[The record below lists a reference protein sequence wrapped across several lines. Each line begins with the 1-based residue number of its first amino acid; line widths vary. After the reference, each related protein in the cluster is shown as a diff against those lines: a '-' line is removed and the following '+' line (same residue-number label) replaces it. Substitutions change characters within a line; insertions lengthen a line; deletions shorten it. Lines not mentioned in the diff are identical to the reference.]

1 MPSRPTVVHHHFAN
15 PSGASLS
22 ADPASPPPIAAA
34 ERERLRAHR
43 AARVAQLRAGGPGD
57 GPLPYWA
64 ARRFPVLAAL
74 APVMTSTEG
83 EITYP
88 GDPMCLYAALSVTID
103 EAITSAGRGP
113 EVDAPFPDLCPDW
126 GRAPETGYRRHAE
139 HGPRSWRPDDPNSD
153 TTVFDP
159 RVWDDRAR
167 SELEAVVRARQPR
180 VFLVSTVSPG
190 HRYALQMAR
199 IVKREVPSCL
209 VVFGGRHIDETIRYV
224 PQTRS
229 LALEYSSTVRAIDEG
244 RSDSVVDF
252 LVAGDGYFALALL
265 MRAVAQAMTL
275 DRRQATVPEVVAML
289 DLLGV
294 TGERVPST
302 SLICALTEQAVH
314 AFPINGPRYD
324 LGELPS
330 PYQGFAIRARFP
342 IFPRPD
348 GGPARTAHMMVS
360 NACPY
365 HCSFCSEAATL
376 SGGLRRFGRDPAAA
390 ALERVCEYVSYG
402 AEAVFF
408 DDSIFWSG
416 NFPNI
421 RAFCTALTAARA
433 AERIADLPRR
443 CQRWIR
449 TAADLTRL
457 RELQFGCQVTADL
470 MTTLHK
476 ESAVREV
483 LALMREAGCSYVY
496 LGIESLSAQVMD
508 HVHKNVRRVEGFGWQ
523 NKVRTA
529 LERIRD
535 AGIPVGSSVLFGLHG
550 ENQASIAE
558 TIEGVGR
565 LIDDGLLVLASP
577 NILTYHPATAITR
590 MHGVTEELDY
600 HSPTVENRPPYT
612 FFEEAFPGV
621 VSRQLSEAD
630 IWHIHQMTE
639 KRWGSQRNSMAADE
653 MHATPT
659 NP

>member
-15 PSGASLS
+15 P
-22 ADPASPPPIAAA
+22 AAA
-34 ERERLRAHR
+34 VAADQERLRAHR
-43 AARVAQLRAGGPGD
+43 ATRIAQLRTGDPGA
-57 GPLPYWA
+57 GPLPHWT
-64 ARRFPVLAAL
+64 ARRFAVLAAL

-103 EAITSAGRGP
+103 EALTSAARGP
-113 EVDAPFPDLCPDW
+113 APDAPFPDLCPDW
-126 GRAPETGYRRHAE
+126 GQAPETGYRLRAE
-139 HGPRSWRPDDPNSD
+139 HGPRTWRPEDPNTD
-153 TTVFDP
+153 TTIFDP

-167 SELEAVVRARQPR
+167 AELQAEVRRRQPR

-190 HRYALQMAR
+190 HRYALEMAR

-224 PQTRS
+224 PQTDR
-229 LALEYSSTVRAIDEG
+229 LNLEYSSTVRAIDDG
-244 RSDSVVDF
+244 RSEAVVDL

-265 MRAVAQAMTL
+265 MRAIAQAMEV
-275 DRRQATVPEVVAML
+275 DGRRVTVPEVVAML
-289 DLLGV
+289 DLLGAA
-294 TGERVPST
+294 GERVPSN
-302 SLICALTEQAVH
+302 SLICALTDDAVH

-348 GGPARTAHMMVS
+348 GSPCRTAHMMVS

-402 AEAVFF
+402 AEAIFF

-421 RAFCTALTAARA
+421 RAFCTALTQARA
-433 AERIADLPRR
+433 AERIADLPQR

-449 TAADLTRL
+449 TDDDLTRL

-476 ESAVREV
+476 EPAVREI
-483 LALMREAGCSYVY
+483 LALMREAGCTYVY
-496 LGIESLSAQVMD
+496 MGIESMSAQVME
-508 HVHKNVRRVEGFGWQ
+508 HVHKNVRRVEGFGWES
-523 NKVRTA
+523 KVRTA

-550 ENQASIAE
+550 EDQVSIAE

-590 MHGVTEELDY
+590 MHGVADELDY

-639 KRWGSQRNSMAADE
+639 KRWGTQRNSQGADE
-653 MHATPT
+653 MYALPT
-659 NP
+659 E

>member
-15 PSGASLS
+15 P
-22 ADPASPPPIAAA
+22 PAAA
-34 ERERLRAHR
+34 AADQQRLLARRTTRGARLRA
-43 AARVAQLRAGGPGD
+43 GEPGD
-57 GPLPYWA
+57 GPLPHWA

-88 GDPMCLYAALSVTID
+88 GDPMCLYTALSVTVD
-103 EAITSAGRGP
+103 EALTSAARGP
-113 EVDAPFPDLCPDW
+113 RPDAPFPDLCPDW
-126 GRAPETGYRRHAE
+126 GRRPDTAYRLGAE
-139 HGPRSWRPDDPNSD
+139 HGPRPWRPDDPNTD

-167 SELEAVVRARQPR
+167 AELQAEVRRRQPR

-190 HRYALQMAR
+190 HRYALEMAR

-224 PQTRS
+224 PQGDR
-229 LALEYSSTVRAIDEG
+229 LALEYSSTVRAIDDG
-244 RSDSVVDF
+244 RCDPVVDL

-265 MRAVAQAMTL
+265 MRAIAQAMDL
-275 DRRQATVPEVVAML
+275 DDRSVGVPEVVAML
-289 DLLGV
+289 DLLGSA
-294 TGERVPST
+294 GERVPST
-302 SLICALTEQAVH
+302 SLICALTEEAVH
-314 AFPINGPRYD
+314 AFPISGPRYD

-348 GGPARTAHMMVS
+348 GTPSRTAHMMVS

-421 RAFCTALTAARA
+421 RAFCTALTQARS
-433 AERIADLPRR
+433 AERIEDLPQR
-443 CQRWIR
+443 CRHWI
-449 TAADLTRL
+449 TTDDALARL
-457 RELQFGCQVTADL
+457 RQLQFGCQVTADL

-476 ESAVREV
+476 ESDVQEI
-483 LALMREAGCSYVY
+483 LTLMREAGCTYVY
-496 LGIESLSAQVMD
+496 MGIESLSAQVMD
-508 HVHKNVRRVEGFGWQ
+508 NVHKNVRRVEGFGWE

-550 ENQASIAE
+550 EDQASIAE

-590 MHGVTEELDY
+590 MHGVADQLDY
-600 HSPTVENRPPYT
+600 HSPKVENRPPYT

-621 VSRQLSEAD
+621 VSRQLDEAD

-639 KRWGSQRNSMAADE
+639 KRWGSQRNSAAADE
-653 MHATPT
+653 MYAAPT
-659 NP
+659 GA

>member
-1 MPSRPTVVHHHFAN
+1 MSPRPTVVHHHFAN
-15 PSGASLS
+15 PPAAVA
-22 ADPASPPPIAAA
+22 ADQ
-34 ERERLRAHR
+34 ERLGTRR
-43 AARVAQLRAGGPGD
+43 AARIAQLRTSDPGG
-57 GPLPYWA
+57 GPLPYWPE
-64 ARRFPVLAAL
+64 RRFPVLAAL
-74 APVMTSTEG
+74 SPVMTSTEG

-88 GDPMCLYAALSVTID
+88 GDPMCLYAALSVTVD
-103 EAITSAGRGP
+103 EALTSAARGP
-113 EVDAPFPDLCPDW
+113 DPDAPFPDLCPDW
-126 GRAPETGYRRHAE
+126 GRVPDTEYRLRAE
-139 HGPRSWRPDDPNSD
+139 HGDRPWRPEEPNTDP
-153 TTVFDP
+153 TVFDP

-167 SELEAVVRARQPR
+167 ARLRADVRRRQPR

-190 HRYALQMAR
+190 HRYALEMAR
-199 IVKREVPSCL
+199 IVKQEVPSCL

-224 PQTRS
+224 PQTQR
-229 LALEYSSTVRAIDEG
+229 LALEYSSTVRAIDDG
-244 RSDSVVDF
+244 RSDAVVDF

-265 MRAVAQAMTL
+265 MRAIAQAMPL
-275 DRRQATVPEVVAML
+275 DERQATVPDVVAML
-289 DLLGV
+289 DLLGAA
-294 TGERVPST
+294 GERVPST

-314 AFPINGPRYD
+314 AFPISGPRYD

-342 IFPRPD
+342 VFPRPD
-348 GGPARTAHMMVS
+348 GSPSRTAHMMVS

-402 AEAVFF
+402 AEAIFF

-421 RAFCTALTAARA
+421 RAFCTGLIQARA
-433 AERIADLPRR
+433 AERIADLPQR

-449 TAADLTRL
+449 TDDDLARL
-457 RELQFGCQVTADL
+457 RGLQFGGQVTADL
-470 MTTLHK
+470 LTTLHK
-476 ESAVREV
+476 ESDIREV
-483 LALMREAGCSYVY
+483 LALMREAGCTY
-496 LGIESLSAQVMD
+496 LYMGIESMSAQVMD
-508 HVHKNVRRVEGFGWQ
+508 HVHKNVRRIEGFGWER
-523 NKVRTA
+523 KVRTA

-550 ENQASIAE
+550 ENQTSIAE

-590 MHGVTEELDY
+590 MHGVADELDY

-639 KRWGSQRNSMAADE
+639 KRWGARRNAQAADE
-653 MHATPT
+653 MYAVPT
-659 NP
+659 GP